1 MLLMLKQFSFS
12 PTVVLCAFQWFL
24 FMFHQVKMLLQYD
37 EVWLSDLLATYS
49 GVMHVVVSGFWY
61 VVVCLVLCVLV
72 PGQSLVGMSSNFDRV
87 DNSWQL
93 KFGSENGFF
102 FFFLCWWW
110 SNLWFFF
117 SKFFSNQL
125 SSCFMY
131 FYGKCLLP
139 RDQPITS
146 NDEYILVVG

>member
-102 FFFLCWWW
+102 FFFFFYVGGDQICDFYLASFFLINLVLVLCIFME
-110 SNLWFFF
+110 NACCHET
-117 SKFFSNQL
+117 NQ
-125 SSCFMY
+125 SRVTTNIF
-131 FYGKCLLP
+131 
-139 RDQPITS
+139 
-146 NDEYILVVG
+146 